1 MSDSATPLRNF
12 ASDNNAGIIPEV
24 WEALAEANAQ
34 PHCGSYGED
43 SWTRAAE
50 NEFRRVFEHGDLQVF
65 FVFNGTASN
74 SLALAALCESQ
85 DAVICHRHSHVMT
98 DECNAPGFFRHGL
111 TLIPVDG
118 AEAKVTAASV
128 RQVCT
133 SLQPVHSPA
142 AKALSLTQSTE
153 LGTVYTRAEL
163 HTLAQLAHEL
173 GLRVHMDGARFSN
186 AVASLGCTPADLTWR
201 AGVDV
206 LSFGGT
212 KNGMGMGEAVV
223 FFDPALA
230 ANFLRRQK
238 QGGQLAS
245 KMRFLSA
252 SWLGFLRG
260 DAWLGHA
267 RRANEVAAHLE
278 RALAKLPGLRI
289 TLPREANAV
298 FVDLPRAATE
308 SLRSKGWRFY
318 DDVDPNGAVRLMCA
332 WDSTEEDADRF
343 VADVGAALAPPVKL

>member
-1 MSDSATPLRNF
+1 MPDSATPTRQF
-12 ASDNNAGIIPEV
+12 ASDNYAGIIPEV
-24 WEALAEANAQ
+24 WQALSEANAQ

-50 NEFRRVFEHGDLQVF
+50 AEFRRVFEHGELEVF

-74 SLALAALCESQ
+74 SLAMASICESQ
-85 DAVICHRHSHVMT
+85 DAVICHRHSHVTT

-118 AEAKVTAASV
+118 AGGKIPPAAV
-128 RQVCT
+128 RQVCA
-133 SLQPVHSPA
+133 SLIPVHAPA

-153 LGTVYTRAEL
+153 LGTVYTRAEVQ
-163 HTLAQLAHEL
+163 TLAQLAQEL

-186 AVASLGCTPADLTWR
+186 AVASLRCTPAEITWR

-223 FFDPALA
+223 FFDPKLA
-230 ANFLRRQK
+230 ANFQRRQK
-238 QGGQLAS
+238 QSGQLAS

-252 SWLGFLRG
+252 SWLGFLRD
-260 DAWLGHA
+260 DAWLRHA

-278 RALAKLPGLRI
+278 RSLGKLPGIRVSM
-289 TLPREANAV
+289 PRESNAV
-298 FVDLPRAATE
+298 FVHLPRLAAE
-308 SLRSKGWRFY
+308 ALWSKGWRFY

-332 WDSTEEDADRF
+332 WDSTEQDVDSF
-343 VADVGAALAPPVKL
+343 VADLAAWIERAA